1 MKSNSK
7 DKKEGIS
14 IKDLLPQST
23 IDNLNALKNKLEY
36 ESKGS
41 NKQKPLSLTPNST
54 NLSKKQISNDRKSES

>member
-1 MKSNSK
+1 MNRNSK

-41 NKQKPLSLTPNST
+41 NKQKPLSSTSNST
-54 NLSKKQISNDRKSES
+54 NLPKKQISNDRKSES